1 MGSGAMRSKSLV
13 NLLKHS
19 LEYSNERKYKVNTEL
34 DQFMHN
40 ANKHDK
46 NLVRLKNNKKI
57 KVDPIQPIKNHDE
70 KYSSLVQFL
79 QSKPRIKRNMNLIIA
94 GILILIVGAGAYAV
108 VNISKHGINGSHIGH
123 PSVREYLQT
132 HEDMKSDEDSMKDEM
147 MILDKS
153 GDDFYVISKGPKPFR
168 TIGKF
173 NSEDGEDNI
182 LLINIDKETKK
193 DDGGMNIEQRKV
205 GILMH
210 KDKDG
215 NISFKMAEVSPSIP
229 VLFNYKQQ
237 SVSISPGD
245 YKTTLKSNDIEG
257 NHKPL
262 IKAALYSAHKLNLI
276 DIDETYFG
284 II

>member
-1 MGSGAMRSKSLV
+1 MRRNKSLI
-13 NLLKHS
+13 NMIKHVS
-19 LEYSNERKYKVNTEL
+19 EYSNERKYKANIEL
-34 DQFMHN
+34 GQFMYD
-40 ANKHDK
+40 ANKHNK
-46 NLVRLKNNKKI
+46 NLLRVKNDKKI
-57 KVDPIQPIKNHDE
+57 KLDPIKPIKNHDE
-70 KYSSLVQFL
+70 KYSSLIGFL
-79 QSKPRIKRNMNLIIA
+79 ESKPRIRRNMKLIVS
-94 GILILIVGAGAYAV
+94 GILILIIGAGAYAAL
-108 VNISKHGINGSHIGH
+108 NISRNGIEGSHIGH
-123 PSVREYLQT
+123 SSVREYLQAY
-132 HEDMKSDEDSMKDEM
+132 EDMRPDEKDMEERM

-153 GDDFYVISKGPKPFR
+153 GDSIFTVSKGPKPFR

-173 NSEDGEDNI
+173 NSEDGEDTI

-193 DDGGMNIEQRKV
+193 DDGGLDIDQRKV

-210 KDKDG
+210 KDNDG
-215 NISFKMAEVSPSIP
+215 NITFKMAEVAPSIP

-237 SVSISPGD
+237 AVSISPGD

-276 DIDETYFG
+276 DIDETYFS